1 MSKELK
7 AWEEIGKLKVEGY
20 RVIPKAATVSEYQ
33 NYSIVGDALKDYENT
48 KRRLDDTQALLLEN
62 FERLKATIKQLDAV
76 KEIAKLY
83 DIEFCDKNQTISFK
97 VMLRNKFILETITI
111 NDKEKYDLLKEVLLW
126 D

>member
-111 NDKEKYDLLKEVLLW
+111 NDKEKYDLLKEVLL
-126 D
+126 